1 MSNTNFGY
9 KSFIPVSEAD
19 MEAYVNVATANM
31 VSNMQTDPTVTAN
44 NIAFFPNTQT
54 KEIKTSSLL
63 QQSATATSLTVNG
76 QIISTDPTTALYGT
90 NPNISLGTAL
100 NPFKRIHTSEISSGG
115 SITLTAGAAGINLAS
130 TVQIHGVAD
139 PTSNLDAANKK
150 YVDSTSLTYSG
161 ANPAANDIPVFTGTG
176 KQVTKSAVIS
186 TPGGNRLKVSGD
198 LEFDNSTRFIGNDL
212 TPATLLFS
220 RRINPGSTQLLTVES
235 SNIDLEDSVG
245 NKCCRISISPSGQL
259 KIGGADLRGV
269 EIEKFIPL
277 QYYPSAS
284 AIVLERTI
292 YSTCY
297 NSTLSTPGTAINY
310 LTEFPA
316 PSSPYGNLTIPAL
329 SSLYGGLNT
338 TIRFRVQGAVY
349 SQTTTNHRLN
359 LAAAVSQDVKFMSL
373 FQNSSPD
380 VQPTTDGGVE
390 RAFEWVSIMRFPLN
404 PAQTRGDLF
413 VHSTFTCANNLMG
426 SMVQSWAENGGSPAQ
441 QIDISMP
448 FNVNIGLA
456 WQLANANKYIKL
468 NQVTVTMSPY

>member
-31 VSNMQTDPTVTAN
+31 VSNMQTDPAVTAN
-44 NIAFFPNTQT
+44 NLAYFPNTQT

-76 QIISTDPTTALYGT
+76 QLISTDSTTALYGT
-90 NPNISLGTAL
+90 NPNIALGTAL

-115 SITLTAGAAGINLAS
+115 SITLTAGPAGINLAS

-150 YVDSTSLTYSG
+150 YVDSTSLTYTG

-186 TPGGNRLKVSGD
+186 TPGGSLLQVSGNI
-198 LEFDNSTRFIGNDL
+198 EFDNSTRNIGNL
-212 TPATLLFS
+212 LNPATYVFS
-220 RRINPGSTQLLTVES
+220 KRLNPGSSQLLTINS
-235 SNIDLEDSVG
+235 STIDLEDSVG
-245 NKCCRISISPSGQL
+245 AKCCRIAVSDGQL
-259 KIGGADLRGV
+259 NFGGPNSRGV

-277 QYYPSAS
+277 QHYPSAS

-292 YSTCY
+292 YSTCFT
-297 NSTLSTPGTAINY
+297 STLSTPNTSINY
-310 LTEFPA
+310 LTEFPTV
-316 PSSPYGNLTIPAL
+316 PSQIYGNLTIPAL
-329 SSLYGGLNT
+329 TTLYGGLST
-338 TIRFRVQGAVY
+338 TIRFRVQGSVY
-349 SQTTTNHRLN
+349 SQTTANHRLN

-380 VQPTTDGGVE
+380 VHPVTDGGVE
-390 RAFEWVSIMRFPLN
+390 RAFDWYTVMRFPLN
-404 PAQTRGDLF
+404 AAQTRGDLF
-413 VHSTFTCANNLMG
+413 VHSTLTCANNPMG
-426 SMVQSWAENGGSPAQ
+426 SMVQSWAGNGGSSNQ
-441 QIDISMP
+441 QVDISQP
-448 FNVNIGLA
+448 FNVNIGIA
-456 WQLANANKYIKL
+456 WDLANQNKYIRL
-468 NQVTVTMSPY
+468 HQVTATMSPY

>member
-31 VSNMQTDPTVTAN
+31 VSNTQTDPAVTSN
-44 NIAFFPNTQT
+44 NLAFFPNTQT

-63 QQSATATSLTVNG
+63 QQSATSTSLTVNG
-76 QIISTDPTTALYGT
+76 QLISTDSTTALYGT
-90 NPNISLGTAL
+90 NPNIALGTAL
-100 NPFKRIHTSEISSGG
+100 NPFKRIHTSEISSGS
-115 SITLTAGAAGINLAS
+115 SITLNCGPSGINLAS
-130 TVQIHGVAD
+130 SVQIHGVAD

-150 YVDSTSLTYSG
+150 YVDSTSLTYTG
-161 ANPAANDIPVFTGTG
+161 ANPSANDVPVFTGTG
-176 KQVTKSAVIS
+176 KQVTKSAVLT
-186 TPGGNRLKVSGD
+186 TPGGNLRVSGD
-198 LEFDNSTRFIGNDL
+198 LEFDNSTRFIGMAG
-212 TPATLLFS
+212 TPAAIVFS
-220 RRINPGSTQLLTVES
+220 KRINPGSTGLLTVS
-235 SNIDLEDSVG
+235 STQIDLEDISG
-245 NKCCRISISPSGQL
+245 GKCCRITVGPDGQL
-259 KIGGADLRGV
+259 KIGGNDLRGV

-297 NSTLSTPGTAINY
+297 NSTLSTPGTGINY

-316 PSSPYGNLTIPAL
+316 LPSQTYGNLTIPAL
-329 SSLYGGLNT
+329 STLYGGLST

-349 SQTTTNHRLN
+349 SQTTSNHRLN

-373 FQNSSPD
+373 FQNATPD
-380 VQPTTDGGVE
+380 VQPVTDGGVE
-390 RAFEWVSIMRFPLN
+390 RAFEWVTIMRFPLN

-426 SMVQSWAENGGSPAQ
+426 SMVQSWSENGGSSAQ